1 MAAPRD
7 PFHEHVGEL
16 FAPLGV
22 VTIRRMFGGAG
33 VYLHGVMFALIADG
47 ETYLKVDAALRA
59 DLEAEG
65 SGPFTYEKKNGETA
79 VMAYYRLPDMA
90 ADDPVEASGWGRR
103 ALDVALKAQA
113 AKATKAKATKAKA
126 KAARPPAGER

>member
-7 PFHEHVGEL
+7 RYFDLVEEL
-16 FAPLGV
+16 FAPLGT

-47 ETYLKVDAALRA
+47 ETYLKVDAALKA

-65 SGPFTYEKKNGETA
+65 SGPFRYEKKTGETA
-79 VMAYYRLPDMA
+79 VMAYYRLPETA
-90 ADDPVEASGWGRR
+90 ADDPAEASEWGRR

-113 AKATKAKATKAKA
+113 SKAKPARKGRAK
-126 KAARPPAGER
+126 P